1 MPDSHP
7 PGRLTRMS
15 PNIAHIDARNAGH
28 TFEATR
34 NYKTQHTPESTAN
47 HITHPT
53 IHPQPILVGVSF
65 MKEKHNMA
73 DAQIRIDG
81 RIAADPR
88 FNSVNG
94 KSVANIKVLAG
105 RSKKNDDG
113 TWENI
118 TTTAYDVAFWNQH
131 AELVNMFNPNKGDS
145 VVVTGTVTGI
155 DKFQGEKGE
164 LLSVKVSG

>member
-1 MPDSHP
+1 
-7 PGRLTRMS
+7 
-15 PNIAHIDARNAGH
+15 
-28 TFEATR
+28 
-34 NYKTQHTPESTAN
+34 
-47 HITHPT
+47 
-53 IHPQPILVGVSF
+53 
-65 MKEKHNMA
+65 MA

-131 AELVNMFNPNKGDS
+131 AELVNMFNPAKGDS

-164 LLSVKVSG
+164 LLSVKVSGDGLRVFPKQNNNTGGSFPAPAGFNAEHQQSQPASDPWAQSGQTAAPF

>member
-1 MPDSHP
+1 
-7 PGRLTRMS
+7 
-15 PNIAHIDARNAGH
+15 
-28 TFEATR
+28 
-34 NYKTQHTPESTAN
+34 
-47 HITHPT
+47 
-53 IHPQPILVGVSF
+53 
-65 MKEKHNMA
+65 MA

-105 RSKKNDDG
+105 RSKKNEDG

-118 TTTAYDVAFWNQH
+118 TTTAFDVAYWNQH

-164 LLSVKVSG
+164 LLSVKVSGDGLRVFPKNNSGGNNFGQSQSWGQEHQPTQAQSDPWAASNNQAAPF

>member
-1 MPDSHP
+1 
-7 PGRLTRMS
+7 
-15 PNIAHIDARNAGH
+15 
-28 TFEATR
+28 
-34 NYKTQHTPESTAN
+34 
-47 HITHPT
+47 
-53 IHPQPILVGVSF
+53 
-65 MKEKHNMA
+65 MA

-81 RIAADPR
+81 RIASDPR

-118 TTTAYDVAFWNQH
+118 TTTAFEVAYWNQH
-131 AELVNMFNPNKGDS
+131 AELVNMFNPAKGDS

-164 LLSVKVSG
+164 LLSVKVSGDGLRVFPKNNNGGGFGQQQSYNQEHQPTQAQSDPWAASNNQAAPF

>member
-1 MPDSHP
+1 
-7 PGRLTRMS
+7 
-15 PNIAHIDARNAGH
+15 
-28 TFEATR
+28 
-34 NYKTQHTPESTAN
+34 
-47 HITHPT
+47 
-53 IHPQPILVGVSF
+53 
-65 MKEKHNMA
+65 MA
-73 DAQIRIDG
+73 DASIKIDG
-81 RIAADPR
+81 RIANDPR

-155 DKFQGEKGE
+155 DKFQGDKGE
-164 LLSVKVSG
+164 LLSVKVSGDGLRVFPKQNNNNGGSFPAPAGFNAEHQPTQQQGDPWAASNGQTSAPF

>member
-1 MPDSHP
+1 
-7 PGRLTRMS
+7 
-15 PNIAHIDARNAGH
+15 
-28 TFEATR
+28 
-34 NYKTQHTPESTAN
+34 
-47 HITHPT
+47 
-53 IHPQPILVGVSF
+53 
-65 MKEKHNMA
+65 MA

-81 RIAADPR
+81 RIANDVR

-155 DKFQGEKGE
+155 DKFQGDKGE
-164 LLSVKVSG
+164 LLSVKVSGDGLRVFPKQEKSWGGTNVNQQSQSQSWGQEHQPTQAQSDPWAASNANNAPF

>member
-1 MPDSHP
+1 
-7 PGRLTRMS
+7 
-15 PNIAHIDARNAGH
+15 
-28 TFEATR
+28 
-34 NYKTQHTPESTAN
+34 
-47 HITHPT
+47 
-53 IHPQPILVGVSF
+53 
-65 MKEKHNMA
+65 MKEKHMA
-73 DAQIRIDG
+73 DASIKIDG
-81 RIAADPR
+81 RIANDVR

-155 DKFQGEKGE
+155 DKFQGDKGE
-164 LLSVKVSG
+164 LLSVKVSGDGLRVFPKQNNNNGSSFPAPAGFNAEHQQTQAQSDPWAASNNQAAPF

>member
-1 MPDSHP
+1 MPKH
-7 PGRLTRMS
+7 GRT
-15 PNIAHIDARNAGH
+15 
-28 TFEATR
+28 
-34 NYKTQHTPESTAN
+34 
-47 HITHPT
+47 
-53 IHPQPILVGVSF
+53 
-65 MKEKHNMA
+65 KEKHMA
-73 DAQIRIDG
+73 DASIKIDG
-81 RIAADPR
+81 RIANDVR

-118 TTTAYDVAFWNQH
+118 TTTAFDVAYWNQH

-155 DKFQGEKGE
+155 DKFQGDKGE
-164 LLSVKVSG
+164 LLSVKVSGDGLRVFPKQNNNSGGGFPAPAGFNAEHQPTQQQSDPWAASNGQTNAPF

>member
-1 MPDSHP
+1 
-7 PGRLTRMS
+7 
-15 PNIAHIDARNAGH
+15 
-28 TFEATR
+28 
-34 NYKTQHTPESTAN
+34 
-47 HITHPT
+47 
-53 IHPQPILVGVSF
+53 
-65 MKEKHNMA
+65 MA

-81 RIAADPR
+81 RIANDVR
-88 FNSVNG
+88 YNSVNG

-118 TTTAYDVAFWNQH
+118 TTTAFDVAYWNQH

-155 DKFQGEKGE
+155 DKFQGDKGE
-164 LLSVKVSG
+164 LLSVKVSGDGLRVFPKNNNGGGGFPAPAGFNAEHQPTQPQSDPWAASNNSSPF

>member
-1 MPDSHP
+1 
-7 PGRLTRMS
+7 
-15 PNIAHIDARNAGH
+15 
-28 TFEATR
+28 
-34 NYKTQHTPESTAN
+34 
-47 HITHPT
+47 
-53 IHPQPILVGVSF
+53 
-65 MKEKHNMA
+65 MA

-118 TTTAYDVAFWNQH
+118 TTTAFDVAYWNQH

-155 DKFQGEKGE
+155 DKFQGDKGE
-164 LLSVKVSG
+164 LLSVKVSGDGLRVFPKNNNGGNNFGQQSWGAEHQQSQPASDPWAASNNQAAPF

>member
-1 MPDSHP
+1 
-7 PGRLTRMS
+7 
-15 PNIAHIDARNAGH
+15 
-28 TFEATR
+28 
-34 NYKTQHTPESTAN
+34 
-47 HITHPT
+47 
-53 IHPQPILVGVSF
+53 
-65 MKEKHNMA
+65 MA

-81 RIAADPR
+81 RIANDVR

-118 TTTAYDVAFWNQH
+118 TTTAFDVAYWNQH

-155 DKFQGEKGE
+155 DKFQGDKGE
-164 LLSVKVSG
+164 LLSVKVSGDGLRVFPKNNNNGNFPAPAGFNAEHQPTQAQSDPWAASNNQAAPF

>member
-1 MPDSHP
+1 
-7 PGRLTRMS
+7 
-15 PNIAHIDARNAGH
+15 
-28 TFEATR
+28 
-34 NYKTQHTPESTAN
+34 
-47 HITHPT
+47 
-53 IHPQPILVGVSF
+53 
-65 MKEKHNMA
+65 MA
-73 DAQIRIDG
+73 DASIKIDG
-81 RIAADPR
+81 RIANDVR

-155 DKFQGEKGE
+155 DKFTGEKGE
-164 LLSVKVSG
+164 LLSVKVSGDGLRVFPKNNNGGGSFPAPAGFNAEHQPTQAQSDPWSASNNQAAPF

>member
-1 MPDSHP
+1 
-7 PGRLTRMS
+7 
-15 PNIAHIDARNAGH
+15 
-28 TFEATR
+28 
-34 NYKTQHTPESTAN
+34 
-47 HITHPT
+47 
-53 IHPQPILVGVSF
+53 
-65 MKEKHNMA
+65 MA

-118 TTTAYDVAFWNQH
+118 TTTAFDVAYWNQH

-155 DKFQGEKGE
+155 DKFQGDKGE
-164 LLSVKVSG
+164 LLSVKVSGDGLRVFPKNNNGGGGFPAPAGFNAEHQPTQAQSDPWAASNGQVAPF

>member
-1 MPDSHP
+1 
-7 PGRLTRMS
+7 
-15 PNIAHIDARNAGH
+15 
-28 TFEATR
+28 
-34 NYKTQHTPESTAN
+34 
-47 HITHPT
+47 
-53 IHPQPILVGVSF
+53 
-65 MKEKHNMA
+65 MA

-105 RSKKNDDG
+105 RSKKNEDG
-113 TWENI
+113 TWENLS
-118 TTTAYDVAFWNQH
+118 TTAYDVAFWNQH
-131 AELVNMFNPNKGDS
+131 AELVNMFNPSKGDS

-164 LLSVKVSG
+164 LLSVKVSGDGLRVFPKNNNGGGYQQQSQAWGAEHQQSQPASDPWAQSGQTAAPF

>member
-1 MPDSHP
+1 
-7 PGRLTRMS
+7 
-15 PNIAHIDARNAGH
+15 
-28 TFEATR
+28 
-34 NYKTQHTPESTAN
+34 
-47 HITHPT
+47 
-53 IHPQPILVGVSF
+53 

-81 RIAADPR
+81 RIANDVR
-88 FNSVNG
+88 YNSVNG

-118 TTTAYDVAFWNQH
+118 TTTAFDVAYWSQH

-155 DKFQGEKGE
+155 DKFQGDKGE
-164 LLSVKVSG
+164 LLSVKVSGDGLRVFPKQNNNSGGGSFPAPAGFNAEHQPTQQQSDPWAASNNSSPF

>member
-1 MPDSHP
+1 
-7 PGRLTRMS
+7 
-15 PNIAHIDARNAGH
+15 
-28 TFEATR
+28 
-34 NYKTQHTPESTAN
+34 
-47 HITHPT
+47 
-53 IHPQPILVGVSF
+53 
-65 MKEKHNMA
+65 MA

-105 RSKKNDDG
+105 RSKKNEDG

-118 TTTAYDVAFWNQH
+118 TTTAYDVAYWNQH

-164 LLSVKVSG
+164 LLSVKVSGDGLRVFPKNNNNGGNFGQQQSQAWGAEHQQAQQQSDPWAASNNSSPF

>member
-1 MPDSHP
+1 
-7 PGRLTRMS
+7 
-15 PNIAHIDARNAGH
+15 
-28 TFEATR
+28 
-34 NYKTQHTPESTAN
+34 
-47 HITHPT
+47 
-53 IHPQPILVGVSF
+53 
-65 MKEKHNMA
+65 MA

-105 RSKKNDDG
+105 RSKKNEDG

-118 TTTAYDVAFWNQH
+118 TTTAFDVAYWNQH
-131 AELVNMFNPNKGDS
+131 AELVNMFNPAKGDS

-155 DKFQGEKGE
+155 EKFQGEKGE
-164 LLSVKVSG
+164 LLSVKVSGDGLRVFPKNNNGGGFGQQQSSGQQAWGQEHQQSQPASDPWAQSGQTAAPF

>member
-1 MPDSHP
+1 
-7 PGRLTRMS
+7 
-15 PNIAHIDARNAGH
+15 
-28 TFEATR
+28 
-34 NYKTQHTPESTAN
+34 
-47 HITHPT
+47 
-53 IHPQPILVGVSF
+53 
-65 MKEKHNMA
+65 MA

-105 RSKKNDDG
+105 RSKKNEDG

-118 TTTAYDVAFWNQH
+118 TTTAFDVAYWNQH

-155 DKFQGEKGE
+155 DKFQGDKGE
-164 LLSVKVSG
+164 LLSVKVSGDGLRVFPKQNNNGGGFGQQQSQSWGAEHQQSQPASDPWAASNNQAAPF

>member
-1 MPDSHP
+1 
-7 PGRLTRMS
+7 
-15 PNIAHIDARNAGH
+15 
-28 TFEATR
+28 
-34 NYKTQHTPESTAN
+34 
-47 HITHPT
+47 
-53 IHPQPILVGVSF
+53 
-65 MKEKHNMA
+65 MA
-73 DAQIRIDG
+73 DASIKIDG

-113 TWENI
+113 TWENLS
-118 TTTAYDVAFWNQH
+118 TTAYDVAFWNQH

-164 LLSVKVSG
+164 LLSVKVSGDGLRVFPKSNNGGGFGQQQSGGYNAEHRPTQAQGNPWGASDAAPSEPPF

>member
-1 MPDSHP
+1 
-7 PGRLTRMS
+7 
-15 PNIAHIDARNAGH
+15 
-28 TFEATR
+28 
-34 NYKTQHTPESTAN
+34 
-47 HITHPT
+47 
-53 IHPQPILVGVSF
+53 
-65 MKEKHNMA
+65 MA
-73 DAQIRIDG
+73 DASIKIDG
-81 RIAADPR
+81 RIANDPR
-88 FNSVNG
+88 YNSVNG

-155 DKFQGEKGE
+155 DKFQGDKGE
-164 LLSVKVSG
+164 LLSVKVSGDGLRVFPKNNSGNSFPAPAGFNAEHQPTQPQSDPWAASNNQTSAPF

>member
-1 MPDSHP
+1 
-7 PGRLTRMS
+7 
-15 PNIAHIDARNAGH
+15 
-28 TFEATR
+28 
-34 NYKTQHTPESTAN
+34 
-47 HITHPT
+47 
-53 IHPQPILVGVSF
+53 
-65 MKEKHNMA
+65 MA

-105 RSKKNDDG
+105 RSRKNDDG
-113 TWENI
+113 TWENL
-118 TTTAYDVAFWNQH
+118 TTTAFEVAYWNQH

-155 DKFQGEKGE
+155 RSEERRVGKECR
-164 LLSVKVSG
+164 SRWSPYH

>member
-1 MPDSHP
+1 
-7 PGRLTRMS
+7 
-15 PNIAHIDARNAGH
+15 
-28 TFEATR
+28 
-34 NYKTQHTPESTAN
+34 
-47 HITHPT
+47 
-53 IHPQPILVGVSF
+53 
-65 MKEKHNMA
+65 MA

-105 RSKKNDDG
+105 RSKKNEDG

-118 TTTAYDVAFWNQH
+118 TTTAFDVAYWNQH
-131 AELVNMFNPNKGDS
+131 AELVNMFNPAKGDS

-155 DKFQGEKGE
+155 DKFQGDKGE
-164 LLSVKVSG
+164 LLSVKVSGDGLRVFPKNNSGGGSFPAPAGFNAEHQQTQPQSDPWAASNNSSPF

>member
-1 MPDSHP
+1 
-7 PGRLTRMS
+7 
-15 PNIAHIDARNAGH
+15 
-28 TFEATR
+28 
-34 NYKTQHTPESTAN
+34 
-47 HITHPT
+47 
-53 IHPQPILVGVSF
+53 
-65 MKEKHNMA
+65 MA

-118 TTTAYDVAFWNQH
+118 STTAYDVAYWNQH

-164 LLSVKVSG
+164 LLSVKVSGDGLRVFPKNSNGGGNNYQQQSQSWGAEHQPTQAQNDPWSASNNQAAPF

>member
-1 MPDSHP
+1 
-7 PGRLTRMS
+7 
-15 PNIAHIDARNAGH
+15 
-28 TFEATR
+28 
-34 NYKTQHTPESTAN
+34 
-47 HITHPT
+47 
-53 IHPQPILVGVSF
+53 
-65 MKEKHNMA
+65 MA

-81 RIAADPR
+81 RIANDVR

-155 DKFQGEKGE
+155 DKFTGDKGE
-164 LLSVKVSG
+164 LLSVKVSGDGLRVFPKQNNNNGGSFPAPAGFNAEHQPTQAQSDPWAASNNGSPF

>member
-1 MPDSHP
+1 
-7 PGRLTRMS
+7 
-15 PNIAHIDARNAGH
+15 
-28 TFEATR
+28 
-34 NYKTQHTPESTAN
+34 
-47 HITHPT
+47 
-53 IHPQPILVGVSF
+53 
-65 MKEKHNMA
+65 MA
-73 DAQIRIDG
+73 DASIKIDG
-81 RIAADPR
+81 RIANDVR

-131 AELVNMFNPNKGDS
+131 AELVNMFNPARGDS

-155 DKFQGEKGE
+155 DKFEGDKGE
-164 LLSVKVSG
+164 LLSVKVSGDGLRVFPKRNQNNGGGFSQQQSWGQEHQPTQAQSDPWSASNNQAAPF